1 MSNLIERAQAIGAVD
16 VYLKRL
22 CNYIG
27 TPEDTELYAL
37 ERGLLTS
44 VKIDIGGLPSAQLST
59 NLAEVGTSAV
69 RGYPIDAD
77 ALMAKV
83 AEEYGE
89 RARDTLYRIIK
100 YMPPAQ
106 PTFDARDT
114 QYNLPIGTDLISR
127 AAAIDALRKM
137 QTYKLFSGDDMLLI
151 DQAGAQTELML
162 LPSAEPDHIKG
173 KWLPYKYAMPG
184 KEYKFHVCS
193 VCGVCDEYVVDVP
206 RPNGTVARLE
216 SVRNFCPNCGAKME
230 RRTDG

>member
-1 MSNLIERAQAIGAVD
+1 MSDLIDRQQAIGAVD

-27 TPEDTELYAL
+27 TPKDTELYAL

-44 VKIDIGGLPSAQLST
+44 VKVDIGELPS
-59 NLAEVGTSAV
+59 
-69 RGYPIDAD
+69 
-77 ALMAKV
+77 
-83 AEEYGE
+83 
-89 RARDTLYRIIK
+89 
-100 YMPPAQ
+100 AQ

-162 LPSAEPDHIKG
+162 LPAAQPERKKG
-173 KWLPYKYAMPG
+173 KWI
-184 KEYKFHVCS
+184 EYEQEFMLEGHTETVQKTVRECS
-193 VCGVCDEYVVDVP
+193 VCTAKIAGMV
-206 RPNGTVARLE
+206 GIM
-216 SVRNFCPNCGAKME
+216 NFCPHCGAKME
-230 RRTDG
+230 GKQDG